1 MFQTK
6 KRRQG
11 PTESATLF
19 GEGTTKKGNDGNMWT
34 ILVTDAGVHRWSRT
48 GTTGT
53 GTGTG
58 KPHTPTSTP
67 TPNPTSRN
75 KTVKNTKPRTPP
87 PPSTNITREELVKMA
102 NHHQVTTSGS
112 KKELAEKIWRVRSNA
127 LPAKDLTK
135 IVHLLSEESQ
145 KEVNKIIKEQTEYP
159 ITNYRGMWYPQPK
172 PLDEMPREE
181 LLKRIRKFRDAF
193 EKITTRNQDLDDDR
207 LAGETDKELRVHLK
221 YYFSE
226 GARIQSA
233 SWLRDYKP

>member
-19 GEGTTKKGNDGNMWT
+19 SEGTTKKGNDGNMWT
-34 ILVTDAGVHRWSRT
+34 IIVTDAGVHRWSRT
-48 GTTGT
+48 GT
-53 GTGTG
+53 G

-67 TPNPTSRN
+67 RN
-75 KTVKNTKPRTPP
+75 KTVKNTKPRTP

-145 KEVNKIIKEQTEYP
+145 KEVNKIIKEQTEEP

-172 PLDEMPREE
+172 PLAEMPREE

-233 SWLRDYKP
+233 SWIRDYKP

>member
-1 MFQTK
+1 
-6 KRRQG
+6 
-11 PTESATLF
+11 
-19 GEGTTKKGNDGNMWT
+19 
-34 ILVTDAGVHRWSRT
+34 
-48 GTTGT
+48 
-53 GTGTG
+53 
-58 KPHTPTSTP
+58 
-67 TPNPTSRN
+67 
-75 KTVKNTKPRTPP
+75 
-87 PPSTNITREELVKMA
+87 
-102 NHHQVTTSGS
+102 
-112 KKELAEKIWRVRSNA
+112 LAEKIWRVRSNA

-145 KEVNKIIKEQTEYP
+145 KEVNKIIKEQIEEP

-193 EKITTRNQDLDDDR
+193 EKITTRNQDLNDDR

>member
-34 ILVTDAGVHRWSRT
+34 ILVTDTGVHRWSRT
-48 GTTGT
+48 GT
-53 GTGTG
+53 G
-58 KPHTPTSTP
+58 KPHTPNP
-67 TPNPTSRN
+67 TPRN
-75 KTVKNTKPRTPP
+75 KTVKNTKPRTPL
-87 PPSTNITREELVKMA
+87 PSTNITREELVKMA

-112 KKELAEKIWRVRSNA
+112 KKKLAEKIWRVRSNA

-145 KEVNKIIKEQTEYP
+145 KEVNKIIKEQTEDP

-181 LLKRIRKFRDAF
+181 LLQRIRKFRDAF
-193 EKITTRNQDLDDDR
+193 EKITTRNQDLNDDR

>member
-34 ILVTDAGVHRWSRT
+34 IIVTDAGVHRWSRT

-53 GTGTG
+53 
-58 KPHTPTSTP
+58 PHTP
-67 TPNPTSRN
+67 RN
-75 KTVKNTKPRTPP
+75 KTVKNIKPRTPP
-87 PPSTNITREELVKMA
+87 RPSTDIKQEALVKMA
-102 NHHQVTTSGS
+102 KHHHVTISGS
-112 KKELAEKIWRVRSNA
+112 KKQLAEKIWRVRTNA

-135 IVHLLSEESQ
+135 IVHLLSKESQ
-145 KEVNKIIKEQTEYP
+145 KEVNRNIKEQIEEP

-172 PLDEMPREE
+172 PLAQMSRSE
-181 LLKRIRKFRDAF
+181 LLRRVRQFRDAF
-193 EKITTRNQDLDDDR
+193 EKITTRNQDLNDDR